1 MQSPE
6 SESFSVLDSVCA
18 DASDQ
23 KEGKFVM
30 NGPLSELAAD
40 QSIPMS
46 RRSALPVVGNLPI
59 TAVARRRGTQFSVA
73 CNTYVAV
80 Q

>member
-1 MQSPE
+1 MQVLSALY
-6 SESFSVLDSVCA
+6 SVGA
-18 DASDQ
+18 DAGDQ

-46 RRSALPVVGNLPI
+46 RSSALPVVGNLPI
-59 TAVARRRGTQFSVA
+59 TDAQSSIHMYSSVIGHGSI
-73 CNTYVAV
+73 
-80 Q
+80 

>member
-1 MQSPE
+1 MQIQE
-6 SESFSVLDSVCA
+6 SESFSVLDSVGA
-18 DASDQ
+18 DAADQ

-46 RRSALPVVGNLPI
+46 RRSALPVVGNLRI
-59 TAVARRRGTQFSVA
+59 TAAPRRGIRATI
-73 CNTYVAV
+73 
-80 Q
+80 

>member
-1 MQSPE
+1 MG
-6 SESFSVLDSVCA
+6 A
-18 DASDQ
+18 DAADQ

-46 RRSALPVVGNLPI
+46 RGSALPVVGNLRI
-59 TAVARRRGTQFSVA
+59 TAAPHRGIRATI
-73 CNTYVAV
+73 
-80 Q
+80 